1 MKKLLVVCFV
11 ALLLAACTQKDKET
25 QVDKTKENNDMN
37 EQLLGKWAGDIE
49 IPNGMLSIV
58 VDLQQEGGTLSVP
71 AQGLKNYPIN
81 SVKYNGDQVK
91 AAIHLNGSAI
101 EIVGTLKGQQI
112 EATFNQ
118 NGGKYTLLL
127 KPYEEQPVSY
137 ETITVPVT
145 NGDLT
150 VALQKSTKEPSPVA
164 LIIAGSGPTDKDGNS
179 AIAGKNNSLK
189 MLAEEL
195 ANKGV
200 ATVRYDK
207 RGVGDNQALLTKEED
222 VSIDQFVDDA
232 VQVIQTLLA
241 DKAYSS
247 VHIIGHS
254 EGSLIGMLAA
264 QKANVDSFISIA
276 GAGRPIDEILVEQ
289 LAGQLTPALTEE
301 TTNILRALKKGQLV
315 ENVSPEL
322 QALFRPSVQPYMISW
337 LKYHPASVLQKLT
350 SRVLIIQGTTDI
362 QVKATDA
369 EALKTRRKDAKF
381 LYIEGMNHVLK
392 TAPAD
397 REGNLATYANPTLP
411 LHQDLLP
418 AIHKFIVNE

>member
-1 MKKLLVVCFV
+1 
-11 ALLLAACTQKDKET
+11 
-25 QVDKTKENNDMN
+25 MN

-49 IPNGMLSIV
+49 IPNGTLSIV

-91 AAIHLNGSAI
+91 AAINLNGSAI

-145 NGDLT
+145 KGDLT

-179 AIAGKNNSLK
+179 VIAGKNNSLK

-195 ANKGV
+195 VNKGV
-200 ATVRYDK
+200 ATVRFDK
-207 RGVGDNQALLTKEED
+207 RGVGDNQSLLTKEED

-301 TTNILRALKKGQLV
+301 TTNILRALKKRS
-315 ENVSPEL
+315 VSRKC
-322 QALFRPSVQPYMISW
+322 FSRT
-337 LKYHPASVLQKLT
+337 T
-350 SRVLIIQGTTDI
+350 S
-362 QVKATDA
+362 
-369 EALKTRRKDAKF
+369 
-381 LYIEGMNHVLK
+381 
-392 TAPAD
+392 
-397 REGNLATYANPTLP
+397 
-411 LHQDLLP
+411 
-418 AIHKFIVNE
+418 IV